1 MNQITSINHDN
12 QTLLDNDIPAKFK
25 DPETGEIL
33 AEKVLK
39 SYKELE
45 KKISK
50 TPSVP
55 KSSEDYSIDCE
66 HGLFEID
73 TEMNRILHQKG
84 FTNEQVQ
91 TVYDLAAEKMVPMV
105 MEIAGDFQADREVE
119 KLIEY
124 FGGVEKWKEISRQ
137 LLAFGQK
144 NLPADVLDSLSSSFE
159 GVLALHNMMSGKEP
173 SMSQRGERA
182 IPAEL
187 NDLNSMMRDPK
198 YWRDKDP
205 SFVAKVTEGF
215 QKIYGNN

>member
-1 MNQITSINHDN
+1 MNPNEPN
-12 QTLLDNDIPAKFK
+12 LTLLDDEIPAKFK
-25 DPETGEIL
+25 DPKTGEVRIDVM
-33 AEKVLK
+33 AK

-45 KKISK
+45 KKASQS
-50 TPSVP
+50 PSAP
-55 KSSEDYSIDCE
+55 KSADEYCIDCN

-73 TEMNRILHQKG
+73 DEMNKIFHEKG

-105 MEIAGDFQADREVE
+105 MELAGDFQADREIE
-119 KLIEY
+119 KLITH
-124 FGGVEKWKEISRQ
+124 FGGVDKWKEISRQ

-144 NLPADVLDSLSSSFE
+144 SLPADVLDSLSSSYE
-159 GVLALHNMMSGKEP
+159 GVLALHNMMGGKEP
-173 SMSQRGERA
+173 TMSQTGEKA
-182 IPAEL
+182 TPAEM